1 MVKHINNLGQ
11 GLTTLSLLYLAYAFI
26 IKHAV
31 KNTPDTHEFM
41 GAQISNA
48 FNKNFIESTYHY
60 TVSIPF
66 GFISLAI
73 GIIIVI
79 AIKYFD

>member
-1 MVKHINNLGQ
+1 MVKNINNFGE

-31 KNTPDTHEFM
+31 KITPDTHDFM
-41 GAQISNA
+41 GAQISNT

-66 GFISLAI
+66 GFVALAI
-73 GIIIVI
+73 GITIIIVNNY
-79 AIKYFD
+79 IK